1 MPEYTWK
8 CPSCGEKNPPYTAVC
23 RNCQN
28 EATNE
33 VAQVPVGRNTGA
45 LLIAAL
51 ALAPFL
57 FFIFIG
63 FLTRQ

>member
-1 MPEYTWK
+1 M
-8 CPSCGEKNPPYTAVC
+8 
-23 RNCQN
+23 
-28 EATNE
+28 
-33 VAQVPVGRNTGA
+33 PVGRNTGA